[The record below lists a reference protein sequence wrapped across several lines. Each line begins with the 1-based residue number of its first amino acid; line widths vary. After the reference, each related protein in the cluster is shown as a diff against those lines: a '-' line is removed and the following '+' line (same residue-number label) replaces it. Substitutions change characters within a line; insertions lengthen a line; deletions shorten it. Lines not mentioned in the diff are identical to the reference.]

1 MNLFNLNQQSQAK
14 GGTTQDLSFL
24 KEASPIY
31 VTSLSNNTV
40 SVTNTSTTVTAGTK
54 SNYTAASTSQQV
66 ATNNNNTVKPLG
78 NVPTTTT
85 TTATNPVVG
94 SAAIKSAQN
103 VINFNAGVKPNTNQ
117 IQSTAPQSSNTSL
130 YSNVPPSSSRQPNI
144 IPSSVA
150 TSIVTPSV
158 ASSSTFK
165 ASTATPKPNEQQQFN
180 LNNNNNSINN
190 NIINVNHS
198 LINNNIN
205 SNISKTGAG
214 NSSCNSYYS
223 NLTNTIIANGHGPKR
238 ELATLSEGELELQ
251 EESYE
256 TNSNISRGGTEVLL
270 GDQSLRQENRTVSF
284 GSKESE
290 SEAKIMMKSNYITVR
305 PLVWPQM
312 AGAKCDDTA
321 LRGC

>member
-1 MNLFNLNQQSQAK
+1 MFKFLQLNQQSQAK

-54 SNYTAASTSQQV
+54 VNYSAGSSLQQV
-66 ATNNNNTVKPLG
+66 ATNNNNTVKPIG

-85 TTATNPVVG
+85 TTATNLVAG
-94 SAAIKSAQN
+94 SAATKSAQN

-130 YSNVPPSSSRQPNI
+130 YSNVPPSTSRQQTT
-144 IPSSVA
+144 SSV
-150 TSIVTPSV
+150 SPGIVTPSV
-158 ASSSTFK
+158 ASSSTFR
-165 ASTATPKPNEQQQFN
+165 ATPFTVAGATHSSLATPKTNEQQQFN

-238 ELATLSEGELELQ
+238 EV
-251 EESYE
+251 
-256 TNSNISRGGTEVLL
+256 I
-270 GDQSLRQENRTVSF
+270 
-284 GSKESE
+284 
-290 SEAKIMMKSNYITVR
+290 
-305 PLVWPQM
+305 
-312 AGAKCDDTA
+312 
-321 LRGC
+321 